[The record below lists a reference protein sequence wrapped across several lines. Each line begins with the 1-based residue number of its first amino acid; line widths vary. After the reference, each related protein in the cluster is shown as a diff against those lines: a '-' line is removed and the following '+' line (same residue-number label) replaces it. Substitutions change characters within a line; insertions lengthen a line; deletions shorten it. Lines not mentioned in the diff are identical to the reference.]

1 MPHHHSKFLDE
12 ISPLLIV
19 IFVSFSFI
27 LIILSL
33 MSEDIA
39 AECRCNTCKA
49 SFADIDRVK
58 EHYRSDWHVLN
69 SKRRANGLMPLSKS
83 EYKQALPLIEKKR
96 ASKPVIPTVPRK
108 MIISSPQPMIPS
120 SKAETSQPL
129 ADDEDDIEED
139 IPEEELLPT
148 ASIFDRK
155 TFETVDEAVDYMGL
169 TFGFFIPE
177 IEYLIDMNGFLSY
190 LNEKVKAGH
199 ICLYCQRK
207 FKRARSCQ
215 NHMISKSH
223 CKIAYSS
230 DTDIEEFED
239 FYDFSSSYDNAE
251 DEYDEDGNV
260 VEKALEI
267 SPIGELILTDGRIVG
282 HRMYRRYYKQK
293 FHHEETRESVLAYQ
307 REELLRLG
315 ALQFGGQQLKA
326 LELKEMSEMQ
336 VMTLLLQRQKE
347 IRRHQMIEQR
357 SKQKRDI
364 VDRRREYKSTV
375 DKLRS
380 SETTTAKIRDYH
392 SRLV

>member
-1 MPHHHSKFLDE
+1 
-12 ISPLLIV
+12 
-19 IFVSFSFI
+19 
-27 LIILSL
+27 
-33 MSEDIA
+33 MSEDMA

-49 SFADIDRVK
+49 TFVDIDKVK

-69 SKRRANGLMPLSKS
+69 SKRRANGLIPLSKA
-83 EYKQALPLIEKKR
+83 EYKRALPMIEKKR
-96 ASKPVIPTVPRK
+96 ALKPALPANPNQSPKPPTNIPTVET
-108 MIISSPQPMIPS
+108 PQP
-120 SKAETSQPL
+120 
-129 ADDEDDIEED
+129 ADEEEEED
-139 IPEEELLPT
+139 IDENIPEEELLPT

-155 TFETVDEAVDYMGL
+155 TFETMDECVDYMGL
-169 TFGFFIPE
+169 TYGFFIPE
-177 IEYLIDMNGFLSY
+177 IEYLVDMNGFLSY

-207 FKRARSCQ
+207 FKRSRSCQ

-239 FYDFSSSYDNAE
+239 FYDFSSSYEDAE
-251 DEYDEDGNV
+251 ENECDEDGNPIE
-260 VEKALEI
+260 EKSLEI
-267 SPIGELILTDGRIVG
+267 SPIGELVLADGRVVG

-293 FHHEETRESVLAYQ
+293 FHQEETRESVLAYQ

-315 ALQFGGQQLKA
+315 ALQFGGQQIKA
-326 LELKEMSEMQ
+326 FELKEMSETL

-347 IRRHQMIEQR
+347 IRRSQMIEQR
-357 SKQKRDI
+357 SKQKREF
-364 VDRRREYKSTV
+364 VDMRREYKSTV